1 MAFFG
6 GGGFP
11 FGGMGDDDD
20 EDHFRK
26 LHSPQ
31 LINL

>member
-1 MAFFG
+1 MFFSSS

-20 EDHFRK
+20 EGPFGGFPGR
-26 LHSPQ
+26 
-31 LINL
+31 